1 MDFSTQATFLETKN
15 NQKRNNFDDEDDDDD
30 STEFDLSTTNLEKNF
45 SSYNEEFSNDT
56 TNNNSLNN
64 LNNIDDNNIDD
75 NNLDDNNLDD
85 NNLDDNNLDDE
96 DIVIYRDDDDTIVTS
111 NQKFSSNQPLP
122 ILSMQCN
129 KNFYDNV
136 NNNNAVDKPSSL
148 GVSLCIPNFN
158 KLKHST
164 SANNNNNNTNE
175 EGHVNVVLDNKSN
188 NWVSLKLILARYL
201 CLN

>member
-15 NQKRNNFDDEDDDDD
+15 KQKRNNFDDEDDDDD

-56 TNNNSLNN
+56 TNNNILNN
-64 LNNIDDNNIDD
+64 LNNIDDNNI
-75 NNLDDNNLDD
+75 DDNNLDD

-188 NWVSLKLILARYL
+188 NWVSLKLILA
-201 CLN
+201 